1 MLIEFSLG
9 NFLSFKDPVTLSM
22 VAGSIKELKEDNVFK
37 ATDKLNLLKSCVIYG
52 ANASGKT
59 NLLAGMAFMNFFVF
73 KSAKEF
79 QATEK
84 IPIDSFRLSTET
96 ENKPSFFE
104 IIFIHKGIRY
114 RYGFEADSVKI
125 HKEWLFYSPKKIE
138 RTLFTR
144 VDNNIKVKHDFKEG
158 KKLEE
163 KTRENALFLS
173 VVAQFNGKIAE
184 SILEWFRDF
193 NIIPDIKDAS
203 FTVDNLEKDDFKNK
217 VLTFLKEADIQ
228 IDELQLEVKEL
239 NFDDLPKDIPET
251 LKILLEKRKP
261 DKIKSYG
268 VNTTHKKYNKKK
280 EVKSNEVFG
289 IENESKG
296 TIKIFALSGPI
307 IDTLENGGTLILDEL
322 DTSLHPQISQSI
334 VKLFNS
340 NVHNPKNAQLIFAT
354 HDTNLLDKRFFRRDQ
369 IWFTEKNAY
378 GVTDLYSLAE
388 YKVNDSKIRNDAS
401 YQKDYILGK
410 YGAIPFIGNFNSLF
424 RKVK

>member
-1 MLIEFSLG
+1 M
-9 NFLSFKDPVTLSM
+9 
-22 VAGSIKELKEDNVFK
+22 
-37 ATDKLNLLKSCVIYG
+37 
-52 ANASGKT
+52 
-59 NLLAGMAFMNFFVF
+59 
-73 KSAKEF
+73 
-79 QATEK
+79 
-84 IPIDSFRLSTET
+84 
-96 ENKPSFFE
+96 
-104 IIFIHKGIRY
+104 
-114 RYGFEADSVKI
+114 
-125 HKEWLFYSPKKIE
+125 
-138 RTLFTR
+138 
-144 VDNNIKVKHDFKEG
+144 
-158 KKLEE
+158 
-163 KTRENALFLS
+163 
-173 VVAQFNGKIAE
+173 
-184 SILEWFRDF
+184 
-193 NIIPDIKDAS
+193 
-203 FTVDNLEKDDFKNK
+203 DNLEKDDFKNK